1 MEAEPWCYQF
11 MLTGHG
17 VPGLIY
23 KLRHLRKSF
32 PGASVSASVKWE
44 SLFSETQHLSAGR
57 YPMTGHHHIAVMVR
71 RPMTLIKQNYSACK
85 ATGPSTHYP
94 LQTLSLGPTF
104 YKLWMQ

>member
-44 SLFSETQHLSAGR
+44 IKS
-57 YPMTGHHHIAVMVR
+57 HIYLIDNVCSNS
-71 RPMTLIKQNYSACK
+71 TLLVV
-85 ATGPSTHYP
+85 GGGW
-94 LQTLSLGPTF
+94 LQPEVTDVSC
-104 YKLWMQ
+104 